1 MIENN
6 LLIIRESKIHAMG
19 VFAKQKI
26 TSNTKIVE
34 YVGRLISKEESKQLC
49 SSGNNFIFELDG
61 KTDIDGNVD
70 WNIARF
76 INHSCEPN
84 CEAQIIDGHI
94 WIVAIRD
101 VEPGEELTFNYGYSI
116 ENYHDYP
123 CKCRS
128 NKCIGFMVA
137 EELFPIVK
145 EENKTT
151 QKK

>member
-1 MIENN
+1 MMENS
-6 LLIIRESKIHAMG
+6 LLVVRESKIHELG

-26 TSNTKIVE
+26 TANTKVVE

-49 SSGNNFIFELDG
+49 ISGNNYIFELDD

-76 INHSCEPN
+76 INHSCKPN

-94 WIVAIRD
+94 WIVSIRD
-101 VEPGEELTFNYGYSI
+101 IEPGEELTFNYGYSI

-123 CKCRS
+123 CKCGS
-128 NKCIGFMVA
+128 NKCIGFMVS
-137 EELFPIVK
+137 EELFPLVK
-145 EENKTT
+145 EENKNI
-151 QKK
+151 KKI